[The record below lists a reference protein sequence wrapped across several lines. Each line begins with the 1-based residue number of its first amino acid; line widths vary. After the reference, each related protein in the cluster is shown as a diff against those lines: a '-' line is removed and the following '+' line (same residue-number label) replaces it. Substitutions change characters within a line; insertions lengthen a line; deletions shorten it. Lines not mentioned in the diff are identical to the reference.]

1 MYVCMYIFLALS
13 SVSLLSTRDH
23 PTREISLGTASFT
36 VESLDSQ
43 EENDIWTTKAVPNR
57 LDTRTNQN
65 NSLVIST
72 PRLDSSRWIHCS
84 WIIIEV
90 RNGPPWNLCSVA
102 GNRFYYS
109 NKVRSPCTGRMA
121 HCSFFIKNERRRN
134 NVSFSFVKIF

>member
-1 MYVCMYIFLALS
+1 MYVYFPRFILSFVAVHSRSSHERNLARNS
-13 SVSLLSTRDH
+13 EFHRGIAGFA
-23 PTREISLGTASFT
+23 RGKRY
-36 VESLDSQ
+36 LD
-43 EENDIWTTKAVPNR
+43 TTKAVPNR